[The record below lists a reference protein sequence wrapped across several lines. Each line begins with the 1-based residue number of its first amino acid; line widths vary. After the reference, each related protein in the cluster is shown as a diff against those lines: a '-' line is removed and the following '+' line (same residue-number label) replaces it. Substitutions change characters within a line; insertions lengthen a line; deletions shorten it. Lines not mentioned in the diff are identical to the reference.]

1 MSRFLSILKG
11 ESGAKQVEM
20 DKTNKVTVINTYTSK
35 CSYEDFGSK
44 HGIGYESVVKEV
56 WNKKNCIGKWNNVI
70 LHMYLEKVRI
80 ITFSK
85 YEFLDN

>member
-35 CSYEDFGSK
+35 
-44 HGIGYESVVKEV
+44 
-56 WNKKNCIGKWNNVI
+56 
-70 LHMYLEKVRI
+70 
-80 ITFSK
+80 
-85 YEFLDN
+85 